1 MHTVVDLASNTVV
14 VGSEILEANTRTN
27 AAYGTYS
34 INRVKIAQ
42 RIVGP
47 PNSVKIVI
55 AKLSMPQAD
64 EFTLMRGV
72 NYWSGI
78 EIPPVLFAL
87 MAVW

>member
-42 RIVGP
+42 RIVGSS
-47 PNSVKIVI
+47 NSVKIVGLI

-72 NYWSGI
+72 NY
-78 EIPPVLFAL
+78 
-87 MAVW
+87 